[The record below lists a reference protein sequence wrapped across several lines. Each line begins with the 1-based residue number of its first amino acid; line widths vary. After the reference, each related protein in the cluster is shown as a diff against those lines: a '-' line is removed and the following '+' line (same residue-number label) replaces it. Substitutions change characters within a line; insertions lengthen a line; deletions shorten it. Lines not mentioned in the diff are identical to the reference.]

1 VRHPQTG
8 SRDLLRAAALSAVLA
23 LAAAACSSSANA
35 GWTFAPE
42 PSATPAPS
50 ASAGASGAPSAA
62 PSGSAAASA
71 SGAPAVS
78 ASTGSSP
85 NPGGSAPTGGWTT
98 GETTVRVAA
107 LNIAFD
113 TQAIQAPAG
122 QSFAIEFDNQDSGIP
137 HNIDIKDPS
146 GASVFKGDIVTG
158 PTKTTYQVPALTKG
172 TAYTFQCDVH
182 PNMTGTVT
190 VQ

>member
-1 VRHPQTG
+1 M
-8 SRDLLRAAALSAVLA
+8 RAGA
-23 LAAAACSSSANA
+23 LASALVLGLAACSSSGSS

-42 PSATPAPS
+42 PSATPVPS
-50 ASAGASGAPSAA
+50 SAGSAA
-62 PSGSAAASA
+62 PSAGESGNPGPSGGTGA

-78 ASTGSSP
+78 GAPGSP
-85 NPGGSAPTGGWTT
+85 NPGGSNPAGGGTA

-113 TQAIQAPAG
+113 TQDIQAPGG
-122 QSFAIEFDNQDSGIP
+122 QSFVIEFDNQDQGIP
-137 HNIDIKDPS
+137 HNIAIRDAS
-146 GASVFKGDIVTG
+146 GTEVFKGDIITG
-158 PTKTTYQVPALTKG
+158 PEKATYQVPALTKG
-172 TAYTFQCDVH
+172 TAYTFICDVH